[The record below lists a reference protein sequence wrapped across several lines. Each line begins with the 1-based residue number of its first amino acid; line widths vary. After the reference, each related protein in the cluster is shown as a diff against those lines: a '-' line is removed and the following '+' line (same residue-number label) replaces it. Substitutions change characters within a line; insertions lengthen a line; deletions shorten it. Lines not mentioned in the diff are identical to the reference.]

1 MRLTTAQLE
10 SMRRIDISAID
21 KDTLVDVSGMTFD
34 NTLPKEQRAANMLA
48 VMKNPYCF
56 RHGDMVI
63 KLEFADDGPPL
74 QDLLTSFFLRM
85 NRGCDASRPLFQL
98 RDKVSRGRGF
108 QRHPCCPTG
117 TEV

>member
-1 MRLTTAQLE
+1 MRMTTAQLE
-10 SMRRIDISAID
+10 SMRRVDIAAID
-21 KDTLVDVSGMTFD
+21 KDALVDVSGMTFD

-63 KLEFADDGPPL
+63 KLEFADDGPSL

-85 NRGCDASRPLFQL
+85 KSSRLRFQL
-98 RDKVSRGRGF
+98 RDKVSRGQGF

>member
-1 MRLTTAQLE
+1 MNKFCLSVIGILVTICCLAADNVVVDNIRYTLQKNNTLSCA
-10 SMRRIDISAID
+10 AAN
-21 KDTLVDVSGMTFD
+21 KDALVDVSGMTFD

-56 RHGDMVI
+56 RHGDMVT

-85 NRGCDASRPLFQL
+85 KSGL
-98 RDKVSRGRGF
+98 
-108 QRHPCCPTG
+108 
-117 TEV
+117 

>member
-10 SMRRIDISAID
+10 SMRRIDIAAID

-34 NTLPKEQRAANMLA
+34 NTLPKEQ

-85 NRGCDASRPLFQL
+85 KSGL
-98 RDKVSRGRGF
+98 
-108 QRHPCCPTG
+108 
-117 TEV
+117 

>member
-21 KDTLVDVSGMTFD
+21 KDALVDVSGMTFD

-48 VMKNPYCF
+48 VMKDPYCF

-85 NRGCDASRPLFQL
+85 KSGL
-98 RDKVSRGRGF
+98 
-108 QRHPCCPTG
+108 
-117 TEV
+117 

>member
-10 SMRRIDISAID
+10 SMRRIDIAAID
-21 KDTLVDVSGMTFD
+21 KDALVDVSGMTFD

-63 KLEFADDGPPL
+63 KLEFAPSSFS
-74 QDLLTSFFLRM
+74 TSGQSVSKSVFRMGGAELFFLS
-85 NRGCDASRPLFQL
+85 CHKTAIF
-98 RDKVSRGRGF
+98 
-108 QRHPCCPTG
+108 G
-117 TEV
+117 TTPPHNG